1 MTPREPRARLTR
13 RRLLHLTGLGAG
25 AALAGPWRRGGRAA
39 AAAQDGALTIDLAAV
54 IEPAPLRPGA
64 PTTLWRYRAAVTAG
78 DPARLQAVDGPFPG
92 PIVRLREG
100 MTFTAD
106 FTNRL
111 REDTTVHW
119 HGLNVPHEMDGHPM
133 DLVAPGAGRRYS
145 YEVRNPAGMYWFHPH
160 PHGRTG
166 AQVYRGLSGLLIVD
180 EAPGDPRLAALPAD
194 LAELPLVLQDR
205 TLDDVNA
212 LVYTQSPMG
221 FLGDDLFVNGR
232 ERYRATVA
240 PRPYRLRLL
249 NGSNHRIFKLGWRDG
264 APLTVIGTDGGL
276 LDAPVEKPYVML
288 GPAERIE
295 LLADFRGAAPGTQRS
310 LDTLSFRDDS
320 MAMGFRWPQ
329 GGAGDVAAFV
339 VAAAPESRRRVW
351 LPVGYVRRSPAA
363 TGAVPPAPPA
373 GGDSGPGDA
382 VAGSRDARSFAQPAA
397 AAPAVCRV
405 PAPSRSAAADGAA
418 ASTPPTAR
426 RAAAGASDG
435 VPADRTIV
443 LRMQAGQFTLNGRTF
458 EHEAVADDEIVMLG
472 ADEVWAFVNEGM
484 GGGPGPGP
492 GPGMGMSGP
501 HLMHVHL
508 VRFKVVERTTD
519 GRHAAAYASV
529 AEGLVDEG
537 WKDTVLVMPGETVKI
552 RATFGD
558 FTGLYLVH
566 CHMLEHEDQGMMRNF
581 RVDPPA

>member
-1 MTPREPRARLTR
+1 MPSPSPFARATR
-13 RRLLHLTGLGAG
+13 RSFLRLAGLGAG
-25 AALAGPWRRGGRAA
+25 AALAGPRLRGGRS
-39 AAAQDGALTIDLAAV
+39 AQAQAGALTIDLAAV
-54 IEPAPLRPGA
+54 VEPATVRPGA

-78 DPARLQAVDGPFPG
+78 VPARLQAIDGPFPG
-92 PIVRLREG
+92 PIVRLNQG

-133 DLVAPGAGRRYS
+133 DLVAPGASRRYS
-145 YEVRNPAGMYWFHPH
+145 FEVRNPPGMYWFHPH

-166 AQVYRGLSGLLIVD
+166 AQVYRGLSGLFIVD
-180 EAPGDPRLAALPAD
+180 ESPDDPRLRALPDD
-194 LAELPLVLQDR
+194 LVALPLVLQDR

-232 ERYRATVA
+232 ERYRTVVA
-240 PRPYRLRLL
+240 PLPYRLRLL
-249 NGSNHRIFKLGWRDG
+249 NGSNHRILKLGWRDG

-295 LLADFRGAAPGTQRS
+295 LLADFRGRAPGAELALDS
-310 LDTLSFRDDS
+310 LAFRDDS

-329 GGAGDVAAFV
+329 GGPADVATFV
-339 VAAAPESRRRVW
+339 VGAAPEPPRSRVW
-351 LPVGYVRRSPAA
+351 LPVGFAGRGPAPAVSASPSAAAGKGAA
-363 TGAVPPAPPA
+363 TVGAASFAAPA
-373 GGDSGPGDA
+373 GT
-382 VAGSRDARSFAQPAA
+382 
-397 AAPAVCRV
+397 PAVCRL
-405 PAPSRSAAADGAA
+405 PARAGPPAQPAQATPSPAGLGAA
-418 ASTPPTAR
+418 GST
-426 RAAAGASDG
+426 AALQ
-435 VPADRTIV
+435 ADRTIV

-458 EHEAVADDEIVMLG
+458 EHEAVADDEIVRLG

-484 GGGPGPGP
+484 GGGPGPG
-492 GPGMGMSGP
+492 MRMSGP
-501 HLMHVHL
+501 HVMHLHL
-508 VRFKVVERTTD
+508 VQFRVVERTTD
-519 GRHAAAYASV
+519 GQHAEAYATV
-529 AEGLVDEG
+529 ADGLVDEG

-558 FTGLYLVH
+558 FTGLYLYH

-581 RVDPPA
+581 RVVE